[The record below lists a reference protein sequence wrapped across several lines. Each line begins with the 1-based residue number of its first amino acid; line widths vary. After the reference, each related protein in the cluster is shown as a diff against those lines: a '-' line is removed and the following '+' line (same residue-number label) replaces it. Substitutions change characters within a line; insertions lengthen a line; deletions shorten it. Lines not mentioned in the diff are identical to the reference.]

1 MNGSSPILDLRDPS
15 RGIGAGDGR
24 ARRLFVALALCAGLS
39 ACVEKGDFGRPKQ
52 SFWND
57 VILPKAG
64 SKAARVRGEAVSG
77 YPFTD
82 AEDELRDRSWRFL
95 MPAHERS
102 KFDDRVANLVRTRIV
117 PPHID
122 PEDRAAYYRTLMGV
136 RARSPAS
143 RYRRIGEDA
152 QADAALIAPFAEVAR
167 VVVAADAAR
176 VRSIAHLD
184 EVSEHE
190 IAHAV
195 ARVAENRCLIA
206 WVRDELAERTE
217 SYSYAVQHAFLAMP
231 QGEAIAAERAVT
243 ALDLHRVAL
252 AGLPV
257 PAWRNGDCLKPA
269 LIRQGRRAIVAKG

>member
-1 MNGSSPILDLRDPS
+1 MNGSSPIPDLRGPS
-15 RGIGAGDGR
+15 HGTGAADGA

-52 SFWND
+52 SYWND
-57 VILPKAG
+57 VILPNAG
-64 SKAARVRGEAVSG
+64 SKAARERGEAVSG
-77 YPFTD
+77 YPLTE

-102 KFDDRVANLVRTRIV
+102 KFDNRVANLARTRIL
-117 PPHID
+117 PPHIK
-122 PEDRAAYYRTLMGV
+122 PEDTAAYYRTLLGV

-167 VVVAADAAR
+167 TVIAADEAR
-176 VRSIAHLD
+176 VKSIALMD
-184 EVSEHE
+184 EVSEPG

-206 WVRDELAERTE
+206 WVREELAERTE
-217 SYSYAVQHAFLAMP
+217 SYSYAVQHAFLASP
-231 QGEAIAAERAVT
+231 QGEAVAAERAVT
-243 ALDLHRVAL
+243 ALALHRTAL

-269 LIRQGRRAIVAKG
+269 LIRQGRRAIIAKG

>member
-1 MNGSSPILDLRDPS
+1 M
-15 RGIGAGDGR
+15 
-24 ARRLFVALALCAGLS
+24 
-39 ACVEKGDFGRPKQ
+39 
-52 SFWND
+52 
-57 VILPKAG
+57 
-64 SKAARVRGEAVSG
+64 
-77 YPFTD
+77 
-82 AEDELRDRSWRFL
+82 
-95 MPAHERS
+95 
-102 KFDDRVANLVRTRIV
+102 RTRIV

-176 VRSIAHLD
+176 VRSLD

-217 SYSYAVQHAFLAMP
+217 
-231 QGEAIAAERAVT
+231 AIPMRCST
-243 ALDLHRVAL
+243 
-252 AGLPV
+252 PFW
-257 PAWRNGDCLKPA
+257 PC
-269 LIRQGRRAIVAKG
+269 RRARPSPRSGR

>member
-1 MNGSSPILDLRDPS
+1 M
-15 RGIGAGDGR
+15 GAGDGG

-243 ALDLHRVAL
+243 ALDLHRAAL